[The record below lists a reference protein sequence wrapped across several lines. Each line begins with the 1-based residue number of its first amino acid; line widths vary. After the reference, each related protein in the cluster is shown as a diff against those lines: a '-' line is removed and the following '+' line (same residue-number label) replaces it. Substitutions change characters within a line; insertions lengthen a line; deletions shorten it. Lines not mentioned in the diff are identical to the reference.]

1 MSLELGLKDALQIL
15 QRLKSNRGE
24 IFYDWQIDRA
34 IDAIERVRRR
44 YSKEGER
51 VRRWQ
56 RGSNKLE
63 SNHV

>member
-1 MSLELGLKDALQIL
+1 MSVRIGLKDALQIL
-15 QRLKSNRGE
+15 QRLKSNKPEG
-24 IFYDWQIDRA
+24 FYDWQIDRA

-56 RGSNKLE
+56 RGKE
-63 SNHV
+63 